1 MLDSAFSLNFGSLG
15 AQQHPKRPLLNADR
29 RVKMQLVKTE
39 HEQVLGWIT
48 SPFEL
53 YLCVNPQVS
62 KSAIVAIANGLTKW
76 IKVNEKDLFL
86 VNAGSF

>member
-1 MLDSAFSLNFGSLG
+1 
-15 AQQHPKRPLLNADR
+15 
-29 RVKMQLVKTE
+29 MQLVKTE

-76 IKVNEKDLFL
+76 IKTNERDLFL
-86 VNAGSF
+86 INAGSF